1 MPNDRAYFLALVT
14 EDERLTKDLTDD
26 MASVVIEFAEYLAT
40 KIANKQIDRNSKEML
55 FQKCML
61 HLHKLSKA
69 IVECLEGVRGAVDR
83 IETELAAAMNTANQ
97 ISWRNNG

>member
-14 EDERLTKDLTDD
+14 EDERLTEDLTDD
-26 MASVVIEFAEYLAT
+26 VAATVIEFAEYLAT
-40 KIANKQIDRNSKEML
+40 KIANKQIDRYSKEML

-69 IVECLEGVRGAVDR
+69 IVGCFEGVTGSVDQ
-83 IETELAAAMNTANQ
+83 IETEIAAALNAANQ
-97 ISWRNNG
+97 PSWRNNA